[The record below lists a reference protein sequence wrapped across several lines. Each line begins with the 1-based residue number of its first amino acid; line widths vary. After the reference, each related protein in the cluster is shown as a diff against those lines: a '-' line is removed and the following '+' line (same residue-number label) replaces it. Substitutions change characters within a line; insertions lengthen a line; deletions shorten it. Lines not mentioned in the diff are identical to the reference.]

1 MPLAHGLVVKYQ
13 AQFNEVVSAVMKVN
27 EASNVYLEVINSK
40 PRIAVFVGEKFFFRA
55 ENYLSVTSIA
65 FDMENGT
72 TILKIIS
79 TAGRDSSIF
88 GLFSDFGSSRDY
100 CFQVADS
107 ISQILGIKYEVVCDI
122 DYLDANRSKE
132 MQLPFSSSN

>member
-13 AQFNEVVSAVMKVN
+13 AQFNEVVSAIMKVN

-40 PRIAVFVGEKFFFRA
+40 PRIAVFIGEKFFFRA
-55 ENYLSVTSIA
+55 KDYLSATSIA

-79 TAGRDSSIF
+79 TAGRSSIF
-88 GLFSDFGSSRDY
+88 GFSDLGSSRDY

-107 ISQILGIKYEVVCDI
+107 VSQILRIKYEVVCDI
-122 DYLDANRSKE
+122 DYLDTNRSKK
-132 MQLPFSSSN
+132 MQLPLSSSN